1 MPSPRFCVPTHTT
14 TGGFLLY
21 DGYMAAPD
29 DIRQEIELK
38 IVELLKHK
46 VEDGTMTEERSQ
58 QLAKQVLDILTPGM
72 DFPRLMK
79 AIPTL
84 DDNAPELSLVI
95 LPYLRQYEEMIRH
108 KAQHKVAELIRVGQ
122 YDAAISLS
130 KQVIAQEG
138 VVINS

>member
-1 MPSPRFCVPTHTT
+1 MT
-14 TGGFLLY
+14 
-21 DGYMAAPD
+21 AD
-29 DIRQEIELK
+29 DIRQGIELAV
-38 IVELLKHK
+38 IELLKQK

-58 QLAKQVLDILTPGM
+58 ALAQRVLQILTPGM
-72 DFPRLMK
+72 DFPSLMK

-108 KAQHKVAELIRVGQ
+108 KAQRKVAELIRVGQ
-122 YDAAISLS
+122 YDAAVTLS

-138 VVINS
+138 IQMTGSST